1 MEPYSIHFS
10 TIRRN
15 TSSQTNTLKSHALQ
29 FLTAVDHLAN
39 SLQPMSLLPPEMVSR
54 IATYLIDEVEYY
66 RPLLVATHVSRYWRE
81 TILGCSSLWTSI
93 DSCHPRLAIICMER
107 SKTARLA
114 VKLRPNITLD
124 FVSNLQLHT
133 RRIKAL
139 DIKMSAS
146 DFQNLLLQLDPPSI
160 RLESMTLNL
169 NSVHPLSCTS
179 FPLLLSLDVSRL
191 KVLDVQNVLLT
202 SPFFRPTN
210 LSRLSIVSS
219 DGRLSIFLDL
229 IAANPNLEEIIIVSH
244 VSNLNYPPGD
254 GVISLPRLRVLNATL
269 PLYAIKTLLRLVS
282 LPPSANLIVTTAM
295 QEHDQKEFLPTL
307 LPQTL
312 DPLRNLLRIETL
324 TYHYSKIANYQALCG
339 SSPNTFQTHSHPSLQ
354 GGSFTFRWTAFTR
367 FDLVFSPLSLS
378 HVRHLQFN
386 LDCVYSF
393 RGMQAGRVDSAAYQ
407 YASAEGR
414 DWYSEWRGAFRSL
427 NRLERLTVIRL
438 KDLVELVELLTDHM
452 EPPDPTP
459 RLEICHALGRDPECG
474 GNNVSNIRSTLPLSH
489 RKGCHTDPLCPFLHT
504 LEFIECHW
512 LCNKFPIL
520 LNFVKRRS
528 PPTSPRDSPVP
539 SSAPYPTLT
548 LHPPTYVS
556 PIRHIRVQSN
566 RPSLLPRSQDI
577 EELRELV
584 DTVIMEVG
592 PQKCS
597 SSRGVESP
605 YRSGAGVHGNRPPL
619 CAVCGTDLG
628 LS

>member
-1 MEPYSIHFS
+1 MEPYSVHFS
-10 TIRRN
+10 TVRRN

-169 NSVHPLSCTS
+169 NSVHPLPCTS

-210 LSRLSIVSS
+210 LSKLSIVSS
-219 DGRLSIFLDL
+219 DGRLSILLDL
-229 IAANPNLEEIIIVSH
+229 IAANPNLEEIIIVSR

-254 GVISLPRLRVLNATL
+254 GVISLPHLRVLNATL

-282 LPPSANLIVTTAM
+282 LPPSTNLIVTTAM

-307 LPQTL
+307 LPQAL
-312 DPLRNLLRIETL
+312 DTLRNLLRIETL
-324 TYHYSKIANYQALCG
+324 TYHYSKIANYQTLCG
-339 SSPNTFQTHSHPSLQ
+339 SSPNKSQTHPHPSLQ

-378 HVRHLQFN
+378 RVRHLQFN

-393 RGMQAGRVDSAAYQ
+393 RGMQAGRADSAAYQ
-407 YASAEGR
+407 YASAEG
-414 DWYSEWRGAFRSL
+414 
-427 NRLERLTVIRL
+427 
-438 KDLVELVELLTDHM
+438 
-452 EPPDPTP
+452 
-459 RLEICHALGRDPECG
+459 
-474 GNNVSNIRSTLPLSH
+474 
-489 RKGCHTDPLCPFLHT
+489 
-504 LEFIECHW
+504 
-512 LCNKFPIL
+512 
-520 LNFVKRRS
+520 
-528 PPTSPRDSPVP
+528 
-539 SSAPYPTLT
+539 
-548 LHPPTYVS
+548 
-556 PIRHIRVQSN
+556 
-566 RPSLLPRSQDI
+566 
-577 EELRELV
+577 
-584 DTVIMEVG
+584 
-592 PQKCS
+592 
-597 SSRGVESP
+597 
-605 YRSGAGVHGNRPPL
+605 
-619 CAVCGTDLG
+619 
-628 LS
+628 